1 MDTQLFIVAEN
12 HFEQRET
19 INRFLMASDVYELL
33 YEAPN
38 SEDFRSTFNFI
49 KFHRIGAPMYMEL
62 STPELGKDIIL
73 SCYIEKKGE
82 RFPVDIIDGCL
93 LDNSVRSNTWLFAN
107 DHHEELSEI
116 VSSAAIDH
124 CGKISFRQYLE
135 IIKTAKNKHYSFLR
149 DSVDISAI
157 TQEMEADK
165 DTLQCLRYS
174 PFEYQE
180 TGYKW
185 MKYMCSECNGCILA
199 DEMGLGKTF
208 QLITLAT
215 DMIIHGAEHILII
228 TPLSLATN
236 WKKEFAK
243 FSPSIDVFTDVG
255 VERVFT
261 YDELAAHP
269 VVVTTYETVKSDFI
283 VFDMFTWDL
292 IVLDEGQYIKNPL
305 SKRASIVKKLNRK
318 NSIICSGTPFENH
331 IQDIWSLVDFALPN
345 YLGDLD
351 QFLNQFPDDS
361 KGAEMIEPL
370 IRPIMIRRLV
380 KDVLK
385 GMPEKEELQI
395 PIAMTDSELSE
406 YNRYRLEILNELNGR
421 NPSLPNIQRLRV
433 YCCHPLLLK
442 DEAVIS
448 TIDPD
453 LSSSKYHAC
462 CELLD
467 SIFNTGEKVIIF
479 TSFIKMSN
487 MFMRDLP
494 NRFADYGVKV
504 FQIMGAT
511 EGSKRTEIIDN
522 FSAVNGPAV
531 MIASP
536 KATGT
541 GLNITA
547 ANHVIHYNFE
557 WNPSTEDQSTARA
570 YRIGQEKT
578 VHVYRLYYPDTVDE
592 MVDSKIQDKRH
603 FSDLAII
610 GTNGQIISHSM
621 IMEALLKSPLIKGET
636 NG

>member
-1 MDTQLFIVAEN
+1 MMDNLSFSIVDH
-12 HFEQRET
+12 HFEKTPQKK
-19 INRFLMASDVYELL
+19 ILMASDVYEFLSDASGSTQFL
-33 YEAPN
+33 A
-38 SEDFRSTFNFI
+38 SFTDVKFR
-49 KFHRIGAPMYMEL
+49 KIGFPMYMEL
-62 STPELGKDIIL
+62 SVPEKGNAVYLF
-73 SCYIEKKGE
+73 CYIDKRGE
-82 RFPVDIIDGCL
+82 RIPIDIVDGCL
-93 LDNSVRSNTWLFAN
+93 LDNSVSSNTWYFAN
-107 DHHEELSEI
+107 DHYEELSQI
-116 VSSAAIDH
+116 VTSAAITQS
-124 CGKISFRQYLE
+124 GKITFRQYLDV
-135 IIKTAKNKHYSFLR
+135 IKNTKNNNYSFVR
-149 DSVDISAI
+149 DSVNIGSMSL
-157 TQEMEADK
+157 EMESDS
-165 DTLQCLRYS
+165 DTLQYLKYK

-185 MKYMCSECNGCILA
+185 MKYMCVESNGCILA

-215 DMIIHGAEHILII
+215 DMIIHGAKHILII
-228 TPLSLATN
+228 APLSLATN

-243 FSPSIDVFTDVG
+243 FSPSMDVYRDVG
-255 VERVFT
+255 TERVFT
-261 YDELAAHP
+261 YQELAVHP
-269 VVVTTYETVKSDFI
+269 IIVTTYETIKSDFI

-305 SKRASIVKKLNRK
+305 SKRASIVKQLKRK

-351 QFLNQFPDDS
+351 HFLSQFPDDS
-361 KGAEMIEPL
+361 EGAEMIEPL
-370 IRPIMIRRLV
+370 IRPIMLRRLV

-385 GMPEKEELQI
+385 GMPEKEELLI
-395 PIAMTDSELSE
+395 PVAMTDSELSK
-406 YNRYRLEILNELNGR
+406 YDQYRVEILNELDGR

-433 YCCHPLLLK
+433 YCCHPALLE
-442 DEAVIS
+442 DETIILN
-448 TIDPD
+448 IDPD

-467 SIFNTGEKVIIF
+467 SILKTGEKVIIF

-487 MFMRDLP
+487 LFLRDLP
-494 NRFADYGVKV
+494 ERFADYGVKV

-511 EGSKRTEIIDN
+511 EGSKRTEIIDEY
-522 FSAVNGPAV
+522 SAYKGPAV

-592 MVDSKIQDKRH
+592 MVDAKIQDKRH

-610 GTNGQIISHSM
+610 GTNGLKIDHEL
-621 IMEALLKSPLIKGET
+621 IMNVLMKSPLVKGDER
-636 NG
+636 